1 MNTPYKMKS
10 PTLMAGTKGA
20 PIQNAYSPVRQDIRH
35 GTTNK
40 PKKKQT
46 LGEWFKSTK
55 LGDDL
60 NKAGKQIKGDVDK
73 IKSKTNKVT
82 NTIKDNISFDKKNVK
97 EKIKSKKNSLE
108 TRKSNFDTKVK
119 KDVGGLLNKLFIKKK
134 K

>member
-1 MNTPYKMKS
+1 MANAPYKMKS

-20 PIQNAYSPVRQDIRH
+20 PIQNSYSPM
-35 GTTNK
+35 TKK
-40 PKKKQT
+40 PT
-46 LGEWFKSTK
+46 LGEWFRSTK